1 MENTL
6 YIGMSRE
13 KALRT
18 SMEITSNNIVN
29 ATTTGFRAQNPLF
42 EEYLIKPKG
51 ETDRLSFVMD
61 YGQYDN
67 TAQGTMQQ
75 TGGTF
80 DVALSGPGF
89 FGVQT
94 DNGLRYSRAGN
105 FSTNAAGELVTA
117 TGHKVASEGGGTIVI
132 PDNAK
137 DIAITKDGSIASSA
151 GVLGKLMIR
160 EFATPQSL
168 NPEGNNLYKTD
179 EGGTTAVNTQAIQ
192 GALEGSNVQP
202 VLEMTRMIEISRD
215 YQSIQRILSTEHD
228 RQKGAI
234 ERLGRVV

>member
-13 KALRT
+13 KSLRT
-18 SMEITSNNIVN
+18 SMEIIANNMVN

-42 EEYLIKPKG
+42 EEYVVKPKG
-51 ETDRLSFVMD
+51 ETDRLSFVLD

-67 TAQGTMQQ
+67 TAQGTVQQ
-75 TGGTF
+75 TGATF

-89 FGVQT
+89 FGIQT
-94 DNGLRYSRAGN
+94 ADGLRFSRGGN
-105 FSTNAAGELVTA
+105 FTTNAQGELMTA
-117 TGHKVASEGGGTIVI
+117 TGHKVASDGGGSITI
-132 PDNAK
+132 PADAK
-137 DIAITKDGSIASSA
+137 DIKITEDGMITSSA
-151 GVLGKLMIR
+151 GALGKLMIR
-160 EFATPQSL
+160 EFSNPQVL
-168 NPEGNNLYKTD
+168 QPEGNNLYKTD
-179 EGGTTAVNTQAIQ
+179 DAGIAATNTKAMQ

-202 VLEMTRMIEISRD
+202 VLEMTRMIEVSRD
-215 YQSIQRILSTEHD
+215 YQSIQRLLTNEHD

>member
-18 SMEITSNNIVN
+18 SMDIVANNMVN
-29 ATTTGFRAQNPLF
+29 TTTTGFRAQNPLF
-42 EEYLIKPKG
+42 EEYVIKPKG
-51 ETDRLSFVMD
+51 EKERLSFVLD

-67 TAQGTMQQ
+67 TAQGTVQQ
-75 TGGTF
+75 TGGTY

-89 FGVQT
+89 FGIQT
-94 DNGLRYSRAGN
+94 PEGLRYSRGGN
-105 FSTNAAGELVTA
+105 FTTNALGELMTA
-117 TGHKVASEGGGTIVI
+117 TGHKVASDGGGAVVI
-132 PDNAK
+132 PNDAK
-137 DIAITKDGSIASSA
+137 DIKITEDGSITSNT
-151 GVLGKLMIR
+151 GILGKIMIR
-160 EFATPQSL
+160 EFENPQSL
-168 NPEGNNLYKTD
+168 KPEGNNLYKTD
-179 EGGTTAVNTQAIQ
+179 DTGLAATNTKAMQ

-202 VLEMTRMIEISRD
+202 VLEMTRMIEINRD
-215 YQSIQRILSTEHD
+215 YQSVQRMLSNEHD